1 VTEREDALD
10 GIIEILKEPAGLAPD
25 LTQRVMSEID
35 RLPPHGTT
43 VPSRVGWWRR
53 HWTIRLSPVRG
64 LALSAGLAVLL
75 VAVFLAGRRESPAAQ
90 PTAGYPGGRPTQFV
104 LIAPEASAVTLVG
117 DFNDWSMAATPLVR
131 AEGGGV
137 WSVTVPLVPGRYRY
151 AFVVNGTIWQNDP
164 EAAAAEDEFGR
175 SNSVLTVGGGT

>member
-1 VTEREDALD
+1 VTEREDSLD
-10 GIIEILKEPAGLAPD
+10 GIIEILREPAGLAPD
-25 LTQRVMSEID
+25 LTQRVMAEVG
-35 RLPPHGTT
+35 RLPPHGAAAG
-43 VPSRVGWWRR
+43 PIRWWRR

-64 LALSAGLAVLL
+64 LGLAAGLAVLL
-75 VAVFLAGRRESPAAQ
+75 LAVYFAGRQGAPAVQ
-90 PTAGYPGGRPTQFV
+90 PTAEPAGGRLTQFV
-104 LIAPEASAVTLVG
+104 LIAPEASTVTLVG

-151 AFVVNGTIWQNDP
+151 AFVVNGTVWQNDP